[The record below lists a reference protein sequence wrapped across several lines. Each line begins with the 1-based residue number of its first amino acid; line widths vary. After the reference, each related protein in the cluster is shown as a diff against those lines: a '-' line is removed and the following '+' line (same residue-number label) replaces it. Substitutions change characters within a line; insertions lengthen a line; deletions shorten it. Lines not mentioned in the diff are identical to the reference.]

1 MKAILLDIE
10 GTVTD
15 KRFVTETLFP
25 FAREALGAFLAAQE
39 NEPDVANAIA
49 LMRQK
54 LSRPGATREE
64 ISAELIRWIDEDRKE
79 EPLKTLQ
86 GLIWRAGFERGEL
99 VAHLYPDVAPAFERW
114 RAAGLTLAIFSSGSV
129 AAQKLLFAHTVAGDL
144 TSCLAAYFDLATGP
158 KHEAMSYARIAKAL
172 DLQPVEIR
180 FYTDAPKEVAAA
192 LEAGLE
198 AVFVERDGRVEA
210 PPAWRRITDFTGEQP

>member
-25 FAREALGAFLAAQE
+25 FAREALGEFLAAHAR
-39 NEPDVANAIA
+39 EPEIASAIA

-54 LSRPGATREE
+54 LARPGSSVPE
-64 ISAELIRWIDEDRKE
+64 IAQALVQWIDEDRKE

-86 GLIWRAGFERGEL
+86 GLIWRQGYEAGTL
-99 VAHLYPDVAPAFERW
+99 VSHLYPDVKPAFERW
-114 RAAGLTLAIFSSGSV
+114 RKAGLTLAIFSSGSI

-144 TSCLAAYFDLATGP
+144 TPGLAAYFDLSTGP
-158 KHEAMSYARIAKAL
+158 KHEAASYARIAKAL
-172 DLQPVEIR
+172 DLQPAEIR

-198 AVFVERDGRVEA
+198 AVLVEHDGRVEA
-210 PPAWRRITDFTGEQP
+210 PRAWRRITDFTGE